1 MTLKDLARLA
11 GVHPSTVARVLND
24 DPQQRVSEEVRARI
38 LALAREQGYQPNHL
52 ARSLR
57 TRRSFVVGTV
67 IPDIANP
74 FFAILFRGIEDAMAA
89 RGYSVIMANTDDE
102 LEREQSSIAM
112 LRGRQVDGLL
122 IATARREDPII
133 NALTA
138 GEFPFVMVNRH
149 TDPIA
154 GNTVVPDDYAGAIAA
169 VEHLIELGHRRIA
182 HIAGSDEMSTGYT
195 RARGYRD
202 TLERHN
208 LAVDPDLIVHGSFR
222 APGGYEATRQLLAL
236 AQPPTAIFAVN
247 DLAAVGA
254 LRAIEEAGLQTPGDI
269 SIVGFNDI
277 STVLGTT
284 RLLTTVHLPLHE
296 MGRAAAERL
305 LAQITSGTTAPE
317 PLVMSVELIVRQST
331 GPAPFAKAAQA
342 ARNGGDATP

>member
-1 MTLKDLARLA
+1 MAVAPARPLEMTLKDLARLA

-24 DPQQRVSEEVRARI
+24 DPQQRVSEEVRTRI

-57 TRRSFVVGTV
+57 TKRSFVVGTV

-102 LEREQSSIAM
+102 LAREQNSIAM

-122 IATARREDPII
+122 IATARREDPTIK
-133 NALTA
+133 ALTA
-138 GEFPFVMVNRH
+138 GGFPFVMVNRH
-149 TDPIA
+149 TDPLA
-154 GNTVVPDDYAGAIAA
+154 GNTVVPDDYAGAATA
-169 VEHLIELGHRRIA
+169 VEHLIDLGHRRIA
-182 HIAGSDEMSTGYT
+182 HISGSDEMSTGHT
-195 RARGYRD
+195 RARGYVETMQRRR
-202 TLERHN
+202 LP
-208 LAVDPDLIVHGSFR
+208 VDPDLIVRGSFR
-222 APGGYEATRQLLAL
+222 EPGGYEATRQLLTL
-236 AQPPTAIFAVN
+236 DQPPTAIFAVN

-254 LRAIEEAGLQTPGDI
+254 MRAIEEAGLRTPGDI

-296 MGRAAAERL
+296 MGRVAAERL
-305 LAQITSGTTAPE
+305 LAQITSGLAALE
-317 PLVMSVELIVRQST
+317 PLVMPVELVVRKST
-331 GPAPFAKAAQA
+331 GLAP
-342 ARNGGDATP
+342 G

>member
-1 MTLKDLARLA
+1 MSEMAVAPARPPEMTLKDLARLA

-24 DPQQRVSEEVRARI
+24 DPQQRVSEEVRTRI

-57 TRRSFVVGTV
+57 TKRSFVVGTV

-74 FFAILFRGIEDAMAA
+74 FFAMLFRGIEDAMAA

-102 LEREQSSIAM
+102 LVREQNSIAM

-122 IATARREDPII
+122 IATARREDPTI

-138 GEFPFVMVNRH
+138 GGFPFVMVNRH
-149 TDPIA
+149 TDPLP
-154 GNTVVPDDYAGAIAA
+154 GNTVVPDDYAGATAA
-169 VEHLIELGHRRIA
+169 VEHLIDLGHRRIA
-182 HIAGSDEMSTGYT
+182 HIAGSDEMSTGHT
-195 RARGYRD
+195 RARGYVETMQRRG
-202 TLERHN
+202 LP
-208 LAVDPDLIVHGSFR
+208 VDPDLIVRGSFR
-222 APGGYEATRQLLAL
+222 EPGGYEATRQLLTL

-254 LRAIEEAGLQTPGDI
+254 LRAIEEAGLQTPHDI

-277 STVLGTT
+277 STVVGAM

-305 LAQITSGTTAPE
+305 LAQIISGHAALE
-317 PLVMSVELIVRQST
+317 PLVMPVELVIRQST
-331 GPAPFAKAAQA
+331 GPAPV
-342 ARNGGDATP
+342 